1 VGHPVNWF
9 EIVGSDGATL
19 QQFYADLFG
28 WKIDANNPLQYGMVE
43 AEEGGIGGGIGQA
56 QQGTPGHLTIYV
68 DVDDPSA
75 YLAKAEQLGGKTVMP
90 PTEVPGFNITFAL
103 FSDPEGHVV
112 GLTSGRAR
120 E

>member
-56 QQGTPGHLTIYV
+56 QQ
-68 DVDDPSA
+68 A
-75 YLAKAEQLGGKTVMP
+75 AWP
-90 PTEVPGFNITFAL
+90 PHDLCGRRRSQRL
-103 FSDPEGHVV
+103 SWQ
-112 GLTSGRAR
+112 GRAAR
-120 E
+120 RRDGDAADRGARIQHHNRALRRSRAMSSA